1 MKESEPEYGEIVEIP
16 WGNRYTVRA
25 TVNEVYGHRTRHV
38 VVILTPE
45 LSDVVSEPT
54 TLAVPLSQV
63 KRITTAARDSGRMV
77 VSSSYQHPDV
87 RRPLSRREVMKETEP
102 EFGEVVEIPWGN
114 RYTVHATVNEVYGH
128 AKRYVVVILTPEL
141 SDVVSEPETLAVPLS
156 KVKRVH
162 ATD

>member
-16 WGNRYTVRA
+16 WGNRYAVRA
-25 TVNEVYGHRTRHV
+25 TVNEVYGHRTRQV

-63 KRITTAARDSGRMV
+63 KRSRQPRDSGRMV

-87 RRPLSRREVMKETEP
+87 RRPLSRKEVMKETEP
-102 EFGEVVEIPWGN
+102 EYGEIVEIPWGN
-114 RYTVHATVNEVYGH
+114 RYTVRATVNEVYGH

-141 SDVVSEPETLAVPLS
+141 SDVVSEPGTLAVPLS
-156 KVKRVH
+156 KVKRIN
-162 ATD
+162 ATA

>member
-1 MKESEPEYGEIVEIP
+1 MKDTQKENEPEFGEIVEIP

-63 KRITTAARDSGRMV
+63 KRITTAA
-77 VSSSYQHPDV
+77 
-87 RRPLSRREVMKETEP
+87 
-102 EFGEVVEIPWGN
+102 
-114 RYTVHATVNEVYGH
+114 
-128 AKRYVVVILTPEL
+128 
-141 SDVVSEPETLAVPLS
+141 
-156 KVKRVH
+156 
-162 ATD
+162 